1 MEHHLEKYGKK
12 LTMQEIKVTVK
23 SYEPTQEEEWISLYG
38 GRLVGS
44 WYHLDINRGENL
56 VDLFTDPNRRMTVVG
71 HTTYS
76 FDDETTAAAFLM
88 VFGE

>member
-1 MEHHLEKYGKK
+1 
-12 LTMQEIKVTVK
+12 MQEIKVTVK
-23 SYEPTQEEEWISLYG
+23 SYDPIREEEWILLYG
-38 GRLVGS
+38 GRLVDS

-56 VDLFTDPNRRMTVVG
+56 VDAFNDPNRRMSIVG
-71 HTTYS
+71 YTTYS